1 MITYCLLGYFR
12 ISMWPVKTSAWSVS
26 GLSIVTSIMLKG
38 NDQHQ
43 NAK

>member
-26 GLSIVTSIMLKG
+26 GLKEIHRFER
-38 NDQHQ
+38 D
-43 NAK
+43 